1 MTTLEVFRLVAPE
14 FSAVNDATVNNA
26 ITFVSDEISE
36 SKFGSQYNKAL
47 AYLAAHFLAWQ
58 AVIANTGSTS
68 GAAVGGRI
76 ISEKEG
82 DLSRSYADNGSQIS
96 TTYTDN
102 LERTAYGLEFLRI
115 RKKRIVPI
123 LTRMG

>member
-1 MTTLEVFRLVAPE
+1 MTTLETFRLVAPE

-36 SKFGSQYNKAL
+36 SKFGSLYTKAL
-47 AYLAAHFLAWQ
+47 AYLAAHFFAWN
-58 AVIANTGSTS
+58 AIATAGSTS

-76 ISEKEG
+76 VSEKEG
-82 DLSRSYADNGSQIS
+82 DLSRSYADNGSQVS
-96 TTYTDN
+96 SSFTDN
-102 LERTAYGLEFLRI
+102 LERTAYGLEYKRLAR
-115 RKKRIVPI
+115 KRIVPI